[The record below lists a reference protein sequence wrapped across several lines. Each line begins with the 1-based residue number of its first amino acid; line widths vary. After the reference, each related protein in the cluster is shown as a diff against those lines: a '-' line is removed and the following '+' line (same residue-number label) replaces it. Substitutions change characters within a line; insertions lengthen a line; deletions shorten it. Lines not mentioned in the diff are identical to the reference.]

1 MGIPSW
7 SSRTS
12 HLTASIFMKR
22 KVWLDLKHSLVSY
35 SALKLYRKEN
45 TSARLGANLR
55 RIFLERG
62 LDFLDKYPAE
72 TLNSQATQAESS
84 KSEGLPKADSEEDVD
99 DDEEINTMTYED
111 LRDVRDQIM
120 GKLA

>member
-1 MGIPSW
+1 
-7 SSRTS
+7 
-12 HLTASIFMKR
+12 MKR

-72 TLNSQATQAESS
+72 TLNAETLNSQATQAESS

-111 LRDVRDQIM
+111 LRDMRDQIM